1 MKVVI
6 KRCISFCNSKFLV
19 KLSLCFIELKEKQR
33 EHLCGVSRTPRGVD
47 CLYTIV
53 LYLFHYF
60 SAVSFYG
67 VSRRLVLPPIH
78 NFLCISSV
86 GDCQD

>member
-1 MKVVI
+1 MGVV
-6 KRCISFCNSKFLV
+6 
-19 KLSLCFIELKEKQR
+19 
-33 EHLCGVSRTPRGVD
+33 
-47 CLYTIV
+47 CLYIIV
-53 LYLFHYF
+53 LYVFHYF

-86 GDCQD
+86 GDR